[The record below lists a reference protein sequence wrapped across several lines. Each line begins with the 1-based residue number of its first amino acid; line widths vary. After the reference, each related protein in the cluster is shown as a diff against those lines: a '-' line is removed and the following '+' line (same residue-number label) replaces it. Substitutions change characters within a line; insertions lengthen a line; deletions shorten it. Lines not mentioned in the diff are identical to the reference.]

1 MNDISCLVPRNFLV
15 VPSLY
20 LHGIACRHGDNSMTL
35 KILYLQVWQGSSLCL
50 VTVLPSIAP
59 FSFGDTAVNAGKIV
73 QQNCLVTDGDE
84 PLKIT
89 WLLNG
94 GDASNSTGVTVFKL
108 GSRTSILTIE
118 SVRSYHAG
126 NYTCTAT
133 NSAGSSSFTAVLAV
147 NGIRLSVYQS
157 LLHVMFV
164 FGWKL

>member
-1 MNDISCLVPRNFLV
+1 MPPPCHYDV
-15 VPSLY
+15 VFRHIDSSMTVKIVYLQVRRGSSLY
-20 LHGIACRHGDNSMTL
+20 LVS
-35 KILYLQVWQGSSLCL
+35 
-50 VTVLPSIAP
+50 VLPSIAP

-94 GDASNSTGVTVFKL
+94 GHASNSTGVTVFKL

-118 SVRSYHAG
+118 SVHSYHAG

-147 NGIRLSVYQS
+147 NGIRLSVLSVVAACRVSFWVQIVNAS
-157 LLHVMFV
+157 ME
-164 FGWKL
+164 WTDE

>member
-1 MNDISCLVPRNFLV
+1 
-15 VPSLY
+15 
-20 LHGIACRHGDNSMTL
+20 
-35 KILYLQVWQGSSLCL
+35 VWQVISLCL

-94 GDASNSTGVTVFKL
+94 GDASNSIGVTVFKL

-118 SVRSYHAG
+118 SVRSYHTG
-126 NYTCTAT
+126 NYTCTAA
-133 NSAGSSSFTAVLAV
+133 NSAGSSSFTAVLVV
-147 NGIRLSVYQS
+147 NGIHLSVYQL

-164 FGWKL
+164 CGWKL